1 MERRVIATVLL
12 MFSLT
17 ALALALYFNNPS
29 LLEEIT
35 VTLFGVGKTG
45 LP

>member
-12 MFSLT
+12 MFGLT
-17 ALALALYFNNPS
+17 ALALYFKQPNT
-29 LLEEIT
+29 LEEIAAL
-35 VTLFGVGKTG
+35 LFNVGKTG

>member
-12 MFSLT
+12 MLGLT
-17 ALALALYFNNPS
+17 ALALYLNQPS
-29 LLEEIT
+29 ALEEI
-35 VTLFGVGKTG
+35 VALLFDVGKTG